1 MTLTADCARY
11 SKPCKAELVWVSCK
25 RMKDAAERRR
35 ALTEAESIASFL
47 DLSSKAQRWG
57 LGFKV
62 EDPNYLDKSLQMQ
75 SHAQFRLLL
84 PPIVNPK
91 PVSASLLSCNFRYVS
106 LRPSGRLQSS
116 VWQKATCFPKLPG

>member
-1 MTLTADCARY
+1 M
-11 SKPCKAELVWVSCK
+11 WVSCK
-25 RMKDAAERRR
+25 RLKDPAERRR

-84 PPIVNPK
+84 PPNCK
-91 PVSASLLSCNFRYVS
+91 P
-106 LRPSGRLQSS
+106 
-116 VWQKATCFPKLPG
+116 